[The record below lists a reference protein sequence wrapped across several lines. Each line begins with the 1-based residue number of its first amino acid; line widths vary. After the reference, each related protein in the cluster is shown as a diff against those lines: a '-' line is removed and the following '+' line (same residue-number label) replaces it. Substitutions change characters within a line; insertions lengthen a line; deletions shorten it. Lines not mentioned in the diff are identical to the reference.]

1 MVHAVVWTVF
11 FQILHTLCN
20 YDSLFQVTGRL
31 PLSISTSGQLLID
44 GIIDRES
51 LGYEDTVVC
60 VSISNYQ
67 DFRTVVTSLIRIVIL
82 DINDNPPRFSSSVFS
97 FVVEEGRYDDYFIGE
112 VTAIDP
118 DKGENGTVSYKTQD
132 GNPFVVSQN
141 GELVAN
147 GVLDREQEP
156 FYSFVITAFD
166 NGVRPLSRLARVIV
180 TLSDVND
187 NNPTFTSPLY
197 IAGVPE
203 NSAMNSTIIT
213 RPIIQ
218 ADDDDSGVNGEVA
231 YFIIHAYHSFPFD
244 INRRTGIIF
253 VSNPQFLDAE
263 ERLHYDFKVVAR
275 DGGFPARQ
283 ATSVVNITIINV
295 NDEAPVFDSQQYY
308 FSLAED
314 VAVGYNVGNVLA
326 KDGDVH
332 PQRITYLLKTNERLP
347 FVINSTSGE
356 LFTAATL
363 NYEKTSFHNFLVLA
377 VDSGRP
383 SPLTSS
389 VKVFIE
395 VLDVPD
401 TVPVATSGSLYLS
414 VPENVPTDTVIGQVS
429 TRDSNDRFRLFRSP
443 GSEKFSV
450 GVETGQLQVQ
460 SPLDFEDQSFYHVLI
475 QAYNSASSD
484 LYVNIS
490 VFINVTDVN
499 DNHPVISGVPS
510 KLEVLEDVGEFS
522 VLFTASVTDRDSARW
537 TDIVLQLVTRTS
549 SNCIGPSFTL
559 HSNGSLVIGAGGLL
573 DKQQCIYQLLVSAF
587 DFGNDS
593 RSLRTTVNCVV
604 SVVDVNNNAP
614 AFHNSNPLDISV
626 REGLSIKMPITEF
639 SASDGD
645 SGSNAEITYS
655 IRSCVSY
662 NFCNMSTFRITDIGC
677 VLVSS
682 SYCPV
687 EIDSNNGIVYA
698 SNAIDHEVASVY
710 IITIVASDSG
720 IPVQTSTTILQ
731 LNIVDVNDS
740 PVVVSPTNSDVVL
753 LESALPGTT
762 VSSFNVSDEDN
773 FGILNNVRYNLTV
786 IPPRYSFLLN
796 QSGAM
801 VSLIL
806 DSHLD
811 FEQDNQIRVVLT
823 AFDGRFSTQ
832 SFTNITILD
841 VNDNQPMFSQSRYTF
856 NISEDVNTGTVV
868 GNVEATD
875 LDSVSLG
882 FLRYFIP
889 SDLPFAIGLN
899 DGQITTNAS
908 LDYESAARYD
918 FEVYVQDGSGSGFFT
933 ASSNVTINIVNVD
946 DNPPKI
952 VPPGDITVHS
962 PSQQDIYNLTAVDDD
977 EPNVPP
983 NVVFTLIETKS
994 SSDISSSVHFL
1005 TIKCASIGSSSSF
1018 SVITIRVMLQFT
1030 CAHVFFQVHP
1040 QSGALSLS
1048 TLCAVDFELA
1058 ETVTVGSNVELSC
1071 DVEGNGLLTYY
1082 WYKDSKLLQS
1092 SRTSGLLTLR
1102 NVSYIDGGIY
1112 SCEVQNDAGR
1122 LSGTPKQLTV
1132 HGKKTFVF
1140 VVFVSLL
1147 QIPASILIPFLFEI
1161 LSHISHLMIYT
1172 VHT

>member
-1 MVHAVVWTVF
+1 M
-11 FQILHTLCN
+11 TL
-20 YDSLFQVTGRL
+20 SQVTGRL

-51 LGYEDTVVC
+51 LGYEDTIVY

-67 DFRTVVTSLIRIVIL
+67 DFRTVVTSLVRIAIL
-82 DINDNPPRFSSSVFS
+82 DINDNSPRFSISVFS
-97 FVVEEGRYDDYFIGE
+97 FVVEEGRRNDFFVGD

-118 DKGENGTVSYKTQD
+118 DKDENGTVSYKTQD
-132 GNPFVVSQN
+132 GIPFVVSRN
-141 GELVAN
+141 GQLVAN

-166 NGVRPLSRLARVIV
+166 NGVRPLSGLARVIV

-203 NSAMNSTIIT
+203 IAPINATIIT
-213 RPIIQ
+213 RPIIH
-218 ADDDDSGVNGEVA
+218 ADDDDSGVNAAVE
-231 YFIIHAYHSFPFD
+231 YFIIHTYHSFPFEVD
-244 INRRTGIIF
+244 CRTGIIF

-263 ERLHYDFKVVAR
+263 ERLHYEFKVVAR

-283 ATSVVNITIINV
+283 DTSVVNVTIINV

-314 VAVGYNVGNVLA
+314 VAVGYSVGNVVA
-326 KDGDVH
+326 KDGDIH
-332 PQRITYLLKTNERLP
+332 PQRITYLLEANERLP

-356 LFTAATL
+356 LFTAAIL
-363 NYEKTSFHNFLVLA
+363 NYENTSLYSFLVLA
-377 VDSGRP
+377 IDSGRP

-401 TVPVATSGSLYLS
+401 TVPVATSGTLYLS
-414 VPENVPTDTVIGQVS
+414 VPENVRNGTVIGQVS

-450 GVETGQLQVQ
+450 GVVTGQLQVQ
-460 SPLDFEDQSFYHVLI
+460 SPLDFEDQSFHHVLI
-475 QAYNSASSD
+475 QAYNFASAD

-499 DNHPVISGVPS
+499 DNHPVVSGVPS
-510 KLEVLEDVGEFS
+510 KLEVLETVGEFS
-522 VLFTASVTDRDSARW
+522 VLFTTSVTDRDSARW

-549 SNCIGPSFTL
+549 SNCIGANFIL

-604 SVVDVNNNAP
+604 SIVDVNNNAP

-626 REGLSIKMPITEF
+626 REGPLTKTPITKF

-655 IRSCVSY
+655 IRSCLSY
-662 NFCNMSTFRITDIGC
+662 NFCNLSTFQISDAGC

-682 SYCPV
+682 SHCPV
-687 EIDSNNGIVYA
+687 KIDSNSGVVYA
-698 SNAIDHEVASVY
+698 SNAFDHEVASVY
-710 IITIVASDSG
+710 VITVVASDSG
-720 IPVQTSTTILQ
+720 LPVQTSTIILR
-731 LNIVDVNDS
+731 LNVVDVNDS

-753 LESALPGTT
+753 LESTLPGTT

-773 FGILNNVRYNLTV
+773 FGILNTIQYNLTV

-796 QSGAM
+796 QSGAI

-811 FEQDNQIRVVLT
+811 FEQDSQIRVVLT
-823 AFDGRFSTQ
+823 AFDDRFSTQ

-841 VNDNQPMFSQSRYTF
+841 VNDNKPMFSQSRYTF

-882 FLRYFIP
+882 FLQYFIP
-889 SDLPFAIGLN
+889 EDLPFAIGLN

-908 LDYESAARYD
+908 LDYESAAIYD

-933 ASSNVTINIVNVD
+933 PSSNVTINIENVD
-946 DNPPKI
+946 DNPPMI
-952 VPPGDITVHS
+952 VPPGDIIVHS

-983 NVVFTLIETKS
+983 SVVFTLIKANS
-994 SSDISSSVHFL
+994 SSDINSSVHFL
-1005 TIKCASIGSSSSF
+1005 SIKCASVGSSSSSF

-1030 CAHVFFQVHP
+1030 CARLFFRVHP
-1040 QSGALSLS
+1040 QSGVLSLS
-1048 TLCAVDFELA
+1048 TLCAVDFELV

-1092 SRTSGLLTLR
+1092 SRTNGLLTLQ

-1112 SCEVQNDAGR
+1112 NCEVQNDVGR

-1132 HGKKTFVF
+1132 HGKKKIVF

-1147 QIPASILIPFLFEI
+1147 QFPTCSSWECMCVRMYVYDCF
-1161 LSHISHLMIYT
+1161 T
-1172 VHT
+1172 